1 MSVDSFLDW
10 MRQVPYLSMIF
21 QNNWLFV
28 PIFGLTVFFSVYFWA
43 DRLFVKIYDKSLGKQ
58 NDIMKYMKL
67 MGMEVNEKKVT
78 AMLLSV
84 SFGLGFIFF
93 LAAWPNVIAGL
104 IVGTSFGLMGFQLPP
119 ILFKGLYEKRCN
131 AFVDQ
136 MVDALTILA
145 NGVKAG
151 SNPQQSMQRVV
162 EIMGQPISSE
172 FGQVLTQTQFGQSFE
187 EALNDLAER
196 IPRQDVQMFV
206 VAVNILKETGGNL
219 SETFQTIVS
228 TIRERQKLEKKISAM
243 TAQGIMQ
250 GIIVTSIPFVLGAV
264 FFVLDPGHI
273 MPMFTTTLG
282 LMMLVGMLVLQII
295 GGVMIKK
302 IVTIKV

>member
-1 MSVDSFLDW
+1 MEIFLDW
-10 MRQVPYLSMIF
+10 MRQIPYLSMIF
-21 QNNWLFV
+21 QKNWLFV
-28 PIFGLTVFFSVYFWA
+28 PIFGLVVFFSVYFWA
-43 DRLFVKIYDKSLGKQ
+43 DKAFVKLYDKSLGKQ
-58 NDIMKYMKL
+58 NDIMRYMKL
-67 MGMEVNEKKVT
+67 LGMEVNEKKVT

-84 SFGLGFIFF
+84 SFGLGFLFF
-93 LAAWPNVIAGL
+93 LLAWPNIGVGL
-104 IVGTSFGLMGFQLPP
+104 VMGTSFGIMGFQLPP
-119 ILFKGLYEKRCN
+119 LIFKALYEKRCN

-162 EIMGQPISSE
+162 EIMGQPISGE

-187 EALNDLAER
+187 EALNDLSER

-250 GIIVTSIPFVLGAV
+250 GIIVTSIPFVLGVV
-264 FFVLDPGHI
+264 FFVLDPPHI
-273 MPMFTTTLG
+273 IPMFTTTMG
-282 LMMLVGMLVLQII
+282 WMMIIGMLVLQVI

>member
-1 MSVDSFLDW
+1 MEIFLDW
-10 MRQVPYLSMIF
+10 MRQIPYLSIIF
-21 QNNWLFV
+21 QKNWLFV
-28 PIFGLTVFFSVYFWA
+28 PIFGLVVFFSVYFWA
-43 DRLFVKIYDKSLGKQ
+43 DKLFVKLYDKSLGKQ
-58 NDIMKYMKL
+58 NDIMRYMKL
-67 MGMEVNEKKVT
+67 LGMEVNEKKVT

-84 SFGLGFIFF
+84 SFGLGFLFF
-93 LAAWPNVIAGL
+93 LLAWPNIGVGL
-104 IVGTSFGLMGFQLPP
+104 VMGVSFGIMGFQLPP
-119 ILFKGLYEKRCN
+119 LIFKALYEKRCN

-187 EALNDLAER
+187 EALNDLSER

-250 GIIVTSIPFVLGAV
+250 GIIVTSIPFVLGVV
-264 FFVLDPGHI
+264 FFVLDPNHI
-273 MPMFTTTLG
+273 IPMFTTTMG
-282 LMMLVGMLVLQII
+282 WMMIIGMLVLQLI
-295 GGVMIKK
+295 GGFMIKK